1 MDLDTLRIDQ
11 TGVIAPTQSWLTL
24 NQSMGGVANPV
35 MQFVFDTPIGATNQC
50 GRVLYNEYHVENGSS
65 SPTTYF
71 PTECSA
77 GAMTPQEKL
86 LEYMLFELTDEGG
99 QPSLAPTSQD
109 FGPEAV
115 TYPSAPQT
123 FTWTN
128 NSSFAAQVSS
138 TAITGTNYG
147 DFTVATNNCGAV
159 AAGTSC
165 TITVV
170 FTPSVLGAESATLNV
185 LSAGMTLTATLTGT
199 GVPGFTLTPASLSF
213 GNQDVGF
220 ASAPQTLTLTSNASG
235 PLAVPAFVT
244 TPAGEYAVNQA
255 ACGSSL
261 AALGSCQIG
270 VTFKPAATGAQ
281 TGTFAVNPNNLTG
294 TNSLLYSGVSA
305 TLSGTGVD
313 FTISLNPTAG
323 SVAAGDGTT
332 TIATLTPIA
341 GFSAPL
347 FVSCKVAAGATA
359 AMCSLSSA
367 TLTPAATTVVS
378 IGTTSQ
384 YTVIGYSG
392 FGGRGLLWLVAAA
405 SGWLLWRKR
414 RSGRAFLPHLKIE
427 IWGTRGL
434 LLALLAAMGLGLTS
448 CTGKLPAENGAW
460 TAPGNYTVTVTAT
473 DGQLSHSAT
482 YSLTVR

>member
-1 MDLDTLRIDQ
+1 
-11 TGVIAPTQSWLTL
+11 
-24 NQSMGGVANPV
+24 
-35 MQFVFDTPIGATNQC
+35 
-50 GRVLYNEYHVENGSS
+50 
-65 SPTTYF
+65 
-71 PTECSA
+71 
-77 GAMTPQEKL
+77 
-86 LEYMLFELTDEGG
+86 
-99 QPSLAPTSQD
+99 
-109 FGPEAV
+109 
-115 TYPSAPQT
+115 
-123 FTWTN
+123 
-128 NSSFAAQVSS
+128 
-138 TAITGTNYG
+138 
-147 DFTVATNNCGAV
+147 
-159 AAGTSC
+159 
-165 TITVV
+165 
-170 FTPSVLGAESATLNV
+170 
-185 LSAGMTLTATLTGT
+185 
-199 GVPGFTLTPASLSF
+199 
-213 GNQDVGF
+213 
-220 ASAPQTLTLTSNASG
+220 LTLTSNASG

-392 FGGRGLLWLVAAA
+392 FGQRLAAVEEAQERTRFPPTSQNRDMGHPRAAA
-405 SGWLLWRKR
+405 GAAGGDGAGADQLHGQAAGGKWGVDRAGELYGDGDGDRWATEPFGDVQLDGAVKQNTSTRKTLSCVR
-414 RSGRAFLPHLKIE
+414 DSL
-427 IWGTRGL
+427 RG
-434 LLALLAAMGLGLTS
+434 
-448 CTGKLPAENGAW
+448 
-460 TAPGNYTVTVTAT
+460 
-473 DGQLSHSAT
+473 
-482 YSLTVR
+482 